1 MNRPEV
7 AVRAVPAVSGGAFLG
22 TSEFAATVLGILAGS
37 DQRPSLVVT
46 LPDRR
51 RGRGRREQP
60 SPVAVKAEELG
71 IELLKS
77 ANVNEDT
84 DRERIAAA
92 SARTGWASICAFGQL
107 IREPL
112 LSGVPMLNVHP
123 SLLPRWR
130 GAAPV
135 ERAIMSGDAE
145 TGVAVMRL
153 VAGLDSGPV
162 AAVESTPI
170 GPDEDYGELAPRLAG
185 IGGRL
190 LVEALGRAVAGTI
203 EWTGQDDDLA
213 TYAEKIESADRRI
226 DPEETVTVVHDLVRA
241 LNPHIGAWL
250 DLGDDRRL
258 GVKKT
263 SRAEGVTGL
272 EPGELTER
280 EGRPVL
286 GCADGAV
293 WLDSV
298 QPPGGRAMDGADWLR
313 GHGLP

>member
-1 MNRPEV
+1 MG
-7 AVRAVPAVSGGAFLG
+7 SGAFLG
-22 TSEFAATVLGILAGS
+22 TSEFAATVLGILAES
-37 DQRPSLVVT
+37 DRRPSLVVT
-46 LPDRR
+46 LPDSR
-51 RGRGRREQP
+51 RGRGRRKQP
-60 SPVAVKAEELG
+60 SPVAVKSDELG

-77 ANVNEDT
+77 VNVNDDA

-92 SARTGWASICAFGQL
+92 SGGGWASICAFGQL

-112 LSGVPMLNVHP
+112 LSAVPMLNVHP

-130 GAAPV
+130 GPAPV
-135 ERAIMSGDAE
+135 ERAIMSGDSE

-162 AAVESTPI
+162 AAIERTPI
-170 GPDEDYGELAPRLAG
+170 EPDEDYGRLAPRLAD

-190 LVEALGRAVAGTI
+190 LVEALDRAAADRI
-203 EWTGQDDDLA
+203 EWTEQDDDLA
-213 TYAEKIESADRRI
+213 TYANKIDPAERRI
-226 DPEETVTVVHDLVRA
+226 EPQQPVAAVHNLIRG
-241 LNPHIGAWL
+241 LNPHIGTWL

-258 GVKKT
+258 GVK
-263 SRAEGVTGL
+263 RATPAEAVIGL

-286 GCADGAV
+286 GCAGGAI
-293 WLDSV
+293 WLQTV